1 RRADRGQAPLGAGR
15 TSELGAR
22 PRRRLPQRAS
32 AVRLGALV
40 SVPRPRSI
48 GEAEGC
54 FECLGVS
61 ETKRGPHRS
70 SLRTRLQSALEVA
83 GEAVSSRPRPR
94 LRPGPSRQEQ
104 LGLKESDAFEPPFAR
119 FARLLLGRLGRRLKG
134 LPRSDTPQ
142 RREKRPV
149 ICCSGSEV

>member
-1 RRADRGQAPLGAGR
+1 MWRFGSR
-15 TSELGAR
+15 S
-22 PRRRLPQRAS
+22 
-32 AVRLGALV
+32 
-40 SVPRPRSI
+40 RSI
-48 GEAEGC
+48 GEAECLPEC
-54 FECLGVS
+54 FGVS

-83 GEAVSSRPRPR
+83 GEAVSSPSCQPRWRAPCRGSQR
-94 LRPGPSRQEQ
+94 L
-104 LGLKESDAFEPPFAR
+104 LKESDAFEPPFAR